1 MVTFLIMGGQKM
13 KLKILLLATMS
24 VLISACSTNKNI
36 PKLNSMSELKYR
48 VDVKYAQLSND
59 ITLAYSD
66 EGQGKETII
75 FIHGLGSYI
84 PAWDKNIPELSKSY
98 RCIAID
104 LPGYGK
110 SSKNPHSGL
119 MSFYA
124 DVVVEFIKKMGLK
137 QVTLSGHS
145 MGGQISMVAAMQNPE
160 LIKNLILVDPA
171 GFEVFHAGQKQWFK
185 DVMSMNLV
193 KLTPFEAIE
202 SNLATNFYNMPKDAH
217 FMITDRAAMRTAI
230 DFDYY
235 CYTVSVSVA
244 GMVEEPVFEKLDR
257 ISQPTLILFGKNDN
271 LIPNRYLN
279 PGRTVDIAKKGA
291 SKIKNSKL
299 VMVPKSGHFMMFE
312 KPDVFNREVIE
323 FLKN

>member
-1 MVTFLIMGGQKM
+1 MGGQKM

>member
-1 MVTFLIMGGQKM
+1 
-13 KLKILLLATMS
+13 
-24 VLISACSTNKNI
+24 
-36 PKLNSMSELKYR
+36 MSELKYR